1 MTLQHEQP
9 TKHILAANTRR
20 TRITLDQY
28 EEEPSIVLDK
38 IRRTPSTQPR
48 FPVGSGQ
55 AIRLRQRR
63 RSGYRPLSI
72 EVELQIVGERWSYTD
87 FEVELR
93 VVARDGERSLG
104 LLPLPEQAGGRV
116 RLAIPQQ
123 GSLVVYGDQRL
134 ACVLRN
140 RSQAS
145 TLTGAYVGVGFRFR
159 GLLAVA

>member
-1 MTLQHEQP
+1 MS
-9 TKHILAANTRR
+9 
-20 TRITLDQY
+20 RIILDQY
-28 EEEPSIVLDK
+28 EDEPSIVLDK

-48 FPVGSGQ
+48 FPVQSGQ

-72 EVELQIVGERWSYTD
+72 EVELQIAGDRRSYTD

-104 LLPLPEQAGGRV
+104 LLPLPDQADGRV

-123 GSLVVYGDQRL
+123 GSLVVYGDERL
-134 ACVLRN
+134 ICIIRN

-145 TLTGAYVGVGFRFR
+145 TLTGAYVGVGFRYS
-159 GLLAVA
+159 GLLAAA

>member
-1 MTLQHEQP
+1 MS
-9 TKHILAANTRR
+9 
-20 TRITLDQY
+20 RITLDQY
-28 EEEPSIVLDK
+28 EDEPSIVLDK
-38 IRRTPSTQPR
+38 IRRTSSTQPR
-48 FPVGSGQ
+48 FPVESGQ
-55 AIRLRQRR
+55 AIRFRQRR

-72 EVELQIVGERWSYTD
+72 EVELQIAGERRSYTD
-87 FEVELR
+87 FEVELL

-145 TLTGAYVGVGFRFR
+145 TLTGAYVGVGFWYR

>member
-1 MTLQHEQP
+1 MS
-9 TKHILAANTRR
+9 
-20 TRITLDQY
+20 RIILDQY
-28 EEEPSIVLDK
+28 EDEPSIVLDK
-38 IRRTPSTQPR
+38 IRRTSSTLPR
-48 FPVGSGQ
+48 FPVESGQ

-72 EVELQIVGERWSYTD
+72 EVELQIAGERRSYTD

-104 LLPLPEQAGGRV
+104 LLPLPDQAGGRV

-123 GSLVVYGDQRL
+123 GSLVVHGYERL
-134 ACVLRN
+134 VCIIRN

-145 TLTGAYVGVGFRFR
+145 TLTGAYVGVGFRYS